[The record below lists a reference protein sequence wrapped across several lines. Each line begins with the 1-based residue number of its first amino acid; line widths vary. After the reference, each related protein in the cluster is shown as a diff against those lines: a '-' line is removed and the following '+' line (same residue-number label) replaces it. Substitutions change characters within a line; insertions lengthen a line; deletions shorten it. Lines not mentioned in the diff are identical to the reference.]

1 MVLQLDEEY
10 HRTQRVRCA
19 ALHETTGNLKSFF
32 KISLLKAYLNIQLSV
47 WKYVSSIKWSPAS
60 CGTELDIE
68 WSEPLYDYIC
78 SLI

>member
-10 HRTQRVRCA
+10 HGTQRVKCA

-47 WKYVSSIKWSPAS
+47 
-60 CGTELDIE
+60 
-68 WSEPLYDYIC
+68 
-78 SLI
+78 